1 MGKKQ
6 AFFFLAGKAGGSLI
20 YVLCLCLQNKARK
33 MNKQQIQKDLGQ
45 LFFNLIVLL
54 VKYKYPL
61 TIKEEFSKD
70 FKINIPCC

>member
-1 MGKKQ
+1 MH
-6 AFFFLAGKAGGSLI
+6 
-20 YVLCLCLQNKARK
+20 
-33 MNKQQIQKDLGQ
+33 KQQIQKDLGQ